1 MQALRFIGLICICT
15 SLLMY
20 STPSP
25 AQAPASREYQ
35 LKAIFLY
42 NFSQFVTWPAATF
55 SSEEAPMVIGI
66 VGTDPFGSYLEE
78 AIAGE
83 KMNGHPLTIER
94 YSSIEE
100 IGACQI
106 LFVNLADPVKRE
118 QAIAAVSEK
127 SVLTVSNAPGFL
139 QEGGMIRFF
148 TRQGKLKLEVNLETT
163 KAANLEISSKLL
175 RLVEIFKPNNK

>member
-1 MQALRFIGLICICT
+1 MQALRIIAIICISTC
-15 SLLMY
+15 LLMY
-20 STPSP
+20 SKHLP
-25 AQAPASREYQ
+25 AQVPVSREYQ

-42 NFSQFVTWPAATF
+42 NFSQFVSWPTASF
-55 SSEEAPMVIGI
+55 SSDQAPMAIGI

-78 AIAGE
+78 AISGE

-106 LFVNLADPVKRE
+106 LFINLPDPTKRE
-118 QAIAAVSEK
+118 QAIAAVEGK
-127 SVLTVSNAPGFL
+127 SILTVSDASDFL
-139 QEGGMIRFF
+139 VRGGMIRFF

>member
-1 MQALRFIGLICICT
+1 MQALRFIGLICVCT

-20 STPSP
+20 SKHLP

-42 NFSQFVTWPAATF
+42 NFSQFVTWPAASF
-55 SSEEAPMVIGI
+55 SSEDEPMVIGI
-66 VGTDPFGSYLEE
+66 VGTYPFGSYLEE

-83 KMNGHPLTIER
+83 KMNGHPLTIQR
-94 YSSIEE
+94 YASTEE
-100 IGACQI
+100 IGVCQM
-106 LFVNLADPVKRE
+106 LFINLADPIKRE
-118 QAIAAVSEK
+118 QAIAAVAGK
-127 SVLTVSNAPGFL
+127 SILTVSDAPGFL
-139 QEGGMIRFF
+139 QQGGMIRFF

>member
-1 MQALRFIGLICICT
+1 MQALRNIALLCICS

-20 STPSP
+20 SKFSP
-25 AQAPASREYQ
+25 AQVPVSREYQ

-42 NFSQFVTWPAATF
+42 NFSQFVTWPANSF
-55 SSEEAPMVIGI
+55 SSDQAPMVIGI

-78 AIAGE
+78 AIADE
-83 KMNGHPLTIER
+83 KVNGHPLTIER
-94 YSSIEE
+94 YSSTEE

-106 LFVNLADPVKRE
+106 LFINLPDPTKRE
-118 QAIAAVSEK
+118 QAISAVAGK
-127 SVLTVSNAPGFL
+127 NILTVSDATDFL
-139 QEGGMIRFF
+139 VRGGMIRFF